1 MLQFSDLSIRDREIF
16 NKYLKAERY
25 EGSEMNF
32 TNFFMWKDVYNFRYT
47 EFMDHLLIIAVPNV
61 GEPYAMLPAGHGE
74 EDKMEAVLHELMEY
88 FKSKGWKF
96 KFKRVEENKLELFKS
111 LKAFDFE
118 YEEDRDNSD
127 YLYAASDLINLKG
140 KKYDGKRNHIN
151 KFKKTYTSYE
161 YRPISKDEIEDCK
174 VILENWCKEHTCDE
188 NSDFSCEKRANNEL
202 LDNYDIMGVKGAI
215 MYVDGKPEAFT
226 VGELLNGNTAVIHIE
241 KANSAINGLYTYINQ
256 QFCTNVW
263 MDCEFINREQDLGL
277 EGLRKA
283 KLSYNPA
290 KIITKYTITAK

>member
-1 MLQFSDLSIRDREIF
+1 MLQFSDLSIKDRDVF
-16 NKYLKAERY
+16 NKYLKSERY

-47 EFMDHLLIIAVPNV
+47 ELHEHLCIIAVPKV
-61 GEPYAMLPAGHGE
+61 GIPYAMIPVGSGE
-74 EDKMEAVLHELMEY
+74 GAKLEAIVSELMAY
-88 FKSKGWKF
+88 FEAKGWKF
-96 KFKRVEENKLELFKS
+96 SFKRVEENKLDLFKA
-111 LKAFDFE
+111 LNAFNFKFD
-118 YEEDRDNSD
+118 EDRDNSD
-127 YLYAASDLINLKG
+127 YLYTSSDLINLKG

-151 KFKKTYTSYE
+151 KFKKSYADYE
-161 YRPISKDEIEDCK
+161 YRTITENEIDDCK
-174 VILENWCKEHTCDE
+174 IILENWCAEHTCDE

-202 LDNYDIMGVKGAI
+202 LDNYNVLQVKGAI

-226 VGELLNGNTAVIHIE
+226 VGELLNDNTAVIHIE
-241 KANSAINGLYTYINQ
+241 KANSSVNGLYTYINQ

-263 MDCEFINREQDLGL
+263 KDCELINREQDLGL

-290 KIITKYTITAK
+290 KLVTKYSITVE